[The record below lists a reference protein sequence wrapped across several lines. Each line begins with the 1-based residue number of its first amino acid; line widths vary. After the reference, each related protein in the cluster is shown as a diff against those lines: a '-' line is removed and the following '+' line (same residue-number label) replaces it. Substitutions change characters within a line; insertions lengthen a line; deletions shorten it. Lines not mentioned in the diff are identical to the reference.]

1 MKIIANYT
9 RKLIDDKG
17 NIEITFTVDNWAF
30 KRTIQDL
37 TKQPYS
43 LDIKVP
49 KSKRS
54 LEQNRFLWEII
65 GQISKELNIDDWDIY
80 CQLIEMAGAKYDY
93 LMIEEQS
100 LESISKAFRA
110 IKIIK
115 DVEHNGKTFKAVKA
129 FSGSS
134 TMNVAE
140 MKQLID
146 ITLDYAEQSGIDTA
160 YYVEIMKGY

>member
-30 KRTIQDL
+30 KRNVNDL

-43 LDIKVP
+43 LEIKVP

-54 LEQNRFLWEII
+54 IDQNRLLWEII
-65 GQISKELNIDDWDIY
+65 GQISKAINIDDMDIY

-93 LMIEEQS
+93 LMVLPEAVDR
-100 LESISKAFRA
+100 LKKAYRA
-110 IKIIK
+110 VKVLK
-115 DVEHNGKTFKAVKA
+115 DIEHNGKLFKAVKA
-129 FSGSS
+129 FYGSS
-134 TMNVAE
+134 TMNTQE
-140 MKQLID
+140 MTELIN
-146 ITLDYAEQSGIDTA
+146 ITLDYAAQSGIDISF
-160 YYVEIMKGY
+160 YEGR